1 MNKKEKE
8 SCGVKEKITGFV
20 DGELAAKE
28 RDFVA
33 RHLQT
38 CAVCRKE
45 HDALTSLDSL
55 LRSSAAPAPS
65 RDFNRNFWKKV
76 NAVEQTKTPWAI
88 FPDFLRGMRPALAAA
103 ASIAVIAAGSVIFY
117 QADSNFLKPPAP
129 VQNDMQF
136 VENINLYRDFE
147 IIANLELLEHWE
159 EIVQLKEI

>member
-45 HDALTSLDSL
+45 HDASDIAGQS
-55 LRSSAAPAPS
+55 PA
-65 RDFNRNFWKKV
+65 
-76 NAVEQTKTPWAI
+76 
-88 FPDFLRGMRPALAAA
+88 
-103 ASIAVIAAGSVIFY
+103 
-117 QADSNFLKPPAP
+117 
-129 VQNDMQF
+129 F
-136 VENINLYRDFE
+136 VCCPGTF
-147 IIANLELLEHWE
+147 
-159 EIVQLKEI
+159 QGF